1 MDNAAEADNA
11 SLCRSNVGLWRIESD
26 VQNTGKTLMAKP
38 RGKIG
43 VIFDLDGVL
52 IDTAE
57 FHKQSW
63 FDLAEK
69 EGFEITSEFFYEEVD
84 RLSKWKEQRYRDLIE
99 DAQILAA
106 GADTLLADLKQHGFL
121 LAIGSSA
128 PRKNMDFVL
137 ERIGV
142 AGYFDA
148 LVVGEDVKNGK
159 PAPDT
164 FVKAAE
170 KLFLPPDCCVVVED
184 AVAGV
189 QAAKSAGM
197 CVIALTTTRPRK
209 DLTQADRIIDSLNQL
224 KPDDFINL
232 IENSNP

>member
-1 MDNAAEADNA
+1 M
-11 SLCRSNVGLWRIESD
+11 
-26 VQNTGKTLMAKP
+26 
-38 RGKIG
+38 G

-69 EGFEITSEFFYEEVD
+69 EGFEITDEFFYDTFGMQNYQIIPILAKRDVSPEEID
-84 RLSKWKEQRYRDLIE
+84 GLSKWKEQRYRDLIE
-99 DAQILAA
+99 DAQILAP
-106 GADTLLADLKQHGFL
+106 GADALLADLKRHGFL

-142 AGYFDA
+142 AHYFDA
-148 LVVGEDVKNGK
+148 LVVGEDVKKGK

-164 FVKAAE
+164 FLKAAE
-170 KLFLPPDCCVVVED
+170 KLALPPDRCVVVED

-189 QAAKSAGM
+189 QAAKNARM
-197 CVIALTTTRPRK
+197 AVIALTTTRTCK
-209 DLTQADRIIDSLNQL
+209 DLAHADLIADSLNQL
-224 KPDDFINL
+224 TPDDFINL
-232 IENSNP
+232 IDTPGR

>member
-1 MDNAAEADNA
+1 MAAMTD
-11 SLCRSNVGLWRIESD
+11 R
-26 VQNTGKTLMAKP
+26 M
-38 RGKIG
+38 G

-69 EGFEITSEFFYEEVD
+69 EGFEMTSQFFYESFGMQNYQIVPILAKHELSGEEVD

-99 DAQILAA
+99 DAQILAS
-106 GADTLLADLKQHGFL
+106 GADALLAELKGSGFL

-142 AGYFDA
+142 ADYFDA
-148 LVVGEDVKNGK
+148 LVVGEDVENGK

-164 FVKAAE
+164 FLKAAE
-170 KLFLPPDCCVVVED
+170 KLSLRPDRCVVVED

-197 CVIALTTTRPRK
+197 SVIALTTTRPREE
-209 DLTQADRIIDSLNQL
+209 LHQADLVADSLRQL
-224 KPDDFINL
+224 EADDFIKL
-232 IENSNP
+232 TEKPGK

>member
-1 MDNAAEADNA
+1 MTAMTN
-11 SLCRSNVGLWRIESD
+11 
-26 VQNTGKTLMAKP
+26 KM
-38 RGKIG
+38 G

-69 EGFEITSEFFYEEVD
+69 EGFEMTSEFFYDTFGMQNYQIIPMLAKRDVSPEEVD

-106 GADTLLADLKQHGFL
+106 GADALLAEFKGSGFL

-142 AGYFDA
+142 ADCFDA
-148 LVVGEDVKNGK
+148 FVVGEDVENGK

-164 FVKAAE
+164 FLKAAE
-170 KLFLPPDCCVVVED
+170 KLSLPPECCVVIED

-197 CVIALTTTRPRK
+197 HVIALTTTRPRE
-209 DLTQADRIIDSLNQL
+209 DLTEADLVANSLADL

-232 IENSNP
+232 IENSNS

>member
-1 MDNAAEADNA
+1 MKSVEN
-11 SLCRSNVGLWRIESD
+11 S
-26 VQNTGKTLMAKP
+26 M
-38 RGKIG
+38 G

-69 EGFEITSEFFYEEVD
+69 EGFEMTSEFFYETFGMQNYQIVPILAKRELSGEEVD

-99 DAQILAA
+99 DAQILAG
-106 GADTLLADLKQHGFL
+106 GAEALLADLKRSGFM

-137 ERIGV
+137 ERVGV
-142 AGYFDA
+142 AHYFDA
-148 LVVGEDVKNGK
+148 IVTGEDVKKGK

-164 FVKAAE
+164 FLKAAE
-170 KLFLPPDCCVVVED
+170 KLSLTPNRCVVVED

-189 QAAKSAGM
+189 QAAKNAGM

-209 DLTQADRIIDSLNQL
+209 DLTEADLITDSLADL

>member
-1 MDNAAEADNA
+1 MAAVA
-11 SLCRSNVGLWRIESD
+11 STMGI
-26 VQNTGKTLMAKP
+26 
-38 RGKIG
+38 
-43 VIFDLDGVL
+43 IFDLDGVL
-52 IDTAE
+52 IDTAD

-69 EGFEITSEFFYEEVD
+69 EGFEITSQFFYETFGMQNYQIIPILAKRDLPPEEIN
-84 RLSKWKEQRYRDLIE
+84 RLSKWKEQRYRNLIE

-106 GADTLLADLKQHGFL
+106 GADALLVDLKQHGFL

-142 AGYFDA
+142 ADYFDA

-164 FVKAAE
+164 FLKAAE
-170 KLFLPPDCCVVVED
+170 RLSLPPARCVVVED

-197 CVIALTTTRPRK
+197 SVIALTTTRPRK
-209 DLTQADRIIDSLNQL
+209 ELHQADLITDSLNHL

-232 IENSNP
+232 IENSIGGKSCRT

>member
-1 MDNAAEADNA
+1 MTTPKN
-11 SLCRSNVGLWRIESD
+11 
-26 VQNTGKTLMAKP
+26 KM
-38 RGKIG
+38 G

-69 EGFEITSEFFYEEVD
+69 EGFEMTSEFFYETFGMQNYQITPILAKRDLSPEEVD

-106 GADTLLADLKQHGFL
+106 GADALLADLKRHGFL

-128 PRKNMDFVL
+128 PRTNMDFVL

-142 AGYFDA
+142 AHYFDA
-148 LVVGEDVKNGK
+148 LVVGEDAKNGK

-164 FVKAAE
+164 FLKAAE
-170 KLFLPPDCCVVVED
+170 KLSLPPDRCVVVED

-197 CVIALTTTRPRK
+197 SVIALTTTRPRK
-209 DLTQADRIIDSLNQL
+209 DLTQADLIADSLNQL

-232 IENSNP
+232 IENPNS

>member
-1 MDNAAEADNA
+1 MTTPKN
-11 SLCRSNVGLWRIESD
+11 
-26 VQNTGKTLMAKP
+26 KM
-38 RGKIG
+38 G

-52 IDTAE
+52 IDTAK

-69 EGFEITSEFFYEEVD
+69 EGFEITSEFFYETFGMQNYQIIPILAKHDVSPEEVH

-99 DAQILAA
+99 DAQILAP
-106 GADTLLADLKQHGFL
+106 GADALLAYLKPSGFL

-142 AGYFDA
+142 ADYFDA
-148 LVVGEDVKNGK
+148 FVVGEDVENGK

-164 FVKAAE
+164 FLKAAE
-170 KLFLPPDCCVVVED
+170 KLSLPPECCVVVED

-189 QAAKSAGM
+189 QAAKSADM
-197 CVIALTTTRPRK
+197 RVIALTTTRPRE
-209 DLTQADRIIDSLNQL
+209 DLTHADLIIDSLADL

-232 IENSNP
+232 IEDSNP

>member
-1 MDNAAEADNA
+1 
-11 SLCRSNVGLWRIESD
+11 
-26 VQNTGKTLMAKP
+26 MAKP
-38 RGKIG
+38 RSQMG

-52 IDTAE
+52 IDSSE

-69 EGFEITSEFFYEEVD
+69 EGFEMTDEFFCETFGMQNYQIIPMLAKRDMSPEEID
-84 RLSKWKEQRYRDLIE
+84 RLAQWKEQRYRDLIE
-99 DAQILAA
+99 DAQILAP
-106 GADTLLADLKQHGFL
+106 GADALLADLKRSGFL

-142 AGYFDA
+142 GHYFDA
-148 LVVGEDVKNGK
+148 IVTGEDVKEGK

-164 FVKAAE
+164 FLKAAE
-170 KLFLPPDCCVVVED
+170 RLSLPPDRCVVVED

-189 QAAKSAGM
+189 QAARNAGM
-197 CVIALTTTRPRK
+197 RVIALATTRPRK
-209 DLTQADRIIDSLNQL
+209 DLTEADLVADSLADL
-224 KPDDFINL
+224 TPDDFINL
-232 IENSNP
+232 IEDPTP

>member
-1 MDNAAEADNA
+1 MKSVENN
-11 SLCRSNVGLWRIESD
+11 
-26 VQNTGKTLMAKP
+26 M
-38 RGKIG
+38 G

-69 EGFEITSEFFYEEVD
+69 EGLEMTSEFFYETFGMQNYQIVPILAKRDLSGEEID

-106 GADTLLADLKQHGFL
+106 GADALLAELKRSGFL

-142 AGYFDA
+142 AEYFDA
-148 LVVGEDVKNGK
+148 LVVGEDVENGK

-164 FVKAAE
+164 FLKAAE
-170 KLFLPPDCCVVVED
+170 RLSLPPVRCVVVED

-197 CVIALTTTRPRK
+197 SVIALTTTRPRE
-209 DLTQADRIIDSLNQL
+209 DLTEADLVTDSLREL
-224 KPDDFINL
+224 EADDFIKL
-232 IENSNP
+232 IEKPGK

>member
-1 MDNAAEADNA
+1 MTT
-11 SLCRSNVGLWRIESD
+11 VP
-26 VQNTGKTLMAKP
+26 GKK
-38 RGKIG
+38 G

-52 IDTAE
+52 IDTSE

-69 EGFEITSEFFYEEVD
+69 EGFAITSEFFYDTFGMQNYQIIPILAKRDVSPEEID
-84 RLSKWKEQRYRDLIE
+84 RLSKWKEQRYRDLIQ
-99 DAQILAA
+99 DKQILAP
-106 GADTLLADLKQHGFL
+106 GADTLLANLKHHGFL

-128 PRKNMDFVL
+128 PRANMDFVL
-137 ERIGV
+137 QRIGV
-142 AGYFDA
+142 AHYFDA

-164 FVKAAE
+164 FLKAAE
-170 KLFLPPDCCVVVED
+170 KLAIPPDRCVVVED

-197 CVIALTTTRPRK
+197 SVISLTTTRPRK
-209 DLTQADRIIDSLNQL
+209 DLTPADLIVNSLSEL
-224 KPDDFINL
+224 KAQNFINL
-232 IENSNP
+232 INNLSP